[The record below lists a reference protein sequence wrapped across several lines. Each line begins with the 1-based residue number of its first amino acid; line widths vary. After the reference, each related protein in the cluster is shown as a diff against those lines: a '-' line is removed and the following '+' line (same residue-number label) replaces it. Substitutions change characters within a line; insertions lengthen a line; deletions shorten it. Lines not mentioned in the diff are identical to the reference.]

1 MSCFKFFICTSKEN
15 ELKIETNANAVA
27 NAINVFT
34 ENVLTAEEKFKQDF
48 PQPIEIFSD
57 NEKKN
62 LRKSTKACVTK
73 GRRNALKLAKE
84 LVEKKEILAKE
95 AELAVIEAIV
105 ESEEVVKQAALEFES
120 AVSEEVKDIVDSEIL
135 SCVNHASRNVKA

>member
-15 ELKIETNANAVA
+15 ELKIETNANAVT

-57 NEKKN
+57 DE
-62 LRKSTKACVTK
+62 TKYTKTCVK
-73 GRRNALKLAKE
+73 
-84 LVEKKEILAKE
+84 V
-95 AELAVIEAIV
+95 
-105 ESEEVVKQAALEFES
+105 
-120 AVSEEVKDIVDSEIL
+120 
-135 SCVNHASRNVKA
+135 

>member
-15 ELKIETNANAVA
+15 ELKIETNANAVT

-57 NEKKN
+57 DEKKN
-62 LRKSTKACVTK
+62 LRKSIKACVKK
-73 GRRNALKLAKE
+73 GRRNALKLSKE

-95 AELAVIEAIV
+95 AEVAVIEAIV

-120 AVSEEVKDIVDSEIL
+120 AVSEEVKDIV
-135 SCVNHASRNVKA
+135 NRASRNVKA